1 MARSAAVRRSTSSCG
16 APAPLGSLPIG
27 RLRAAPTRAD
37 WLPAAV
43 MKAGLVDLTVATPTL
58 VFSFR
63 MVPPAAL
70 TAARA
75 VAADTPSA

>member
-1 MARSAAVRRSTSSCG
+1 
-16 APAPLGSLPIG
+16 LPTG
-27 RLRAAPTRAD
+27 RLRAAPAKAD

-43 MKAGLVDLTVATPTL
+43 MKAVLVDLTVATPTL

-70 TAARA
+70 MAARA
-75 VAADTPSA
+75 AAADTPSA